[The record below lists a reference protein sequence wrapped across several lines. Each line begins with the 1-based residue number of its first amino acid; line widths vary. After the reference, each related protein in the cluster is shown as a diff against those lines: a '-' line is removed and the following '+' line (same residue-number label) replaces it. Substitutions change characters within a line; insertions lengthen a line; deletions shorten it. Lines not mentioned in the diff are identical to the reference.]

1 MKDWNLY
8 IPVFNKILCIY
19 DKMYCVNALMH
30 TLIRYFRGDGKTCI
44 IHLSV
49 NNMLTR
55 CDFSKWL
62 ISFIKHINNYDK
74 DDKKSPPYKIS
85 ISGYRLNLIFLEE
98 GGFLIYFYS
107 RKIGIYI
114 YFHLLGKRWKNGG
127 RSVMRNQ
134 ISAFGIKDGLTW
146 QFITSP
152 VALYTGCRL
161 NSLMAAEVEARFRPG
176 PNDRVNFD
184 RSWTLINARYMSL
197 KA

>member
-98 GGFLIYFYS
+98 GGRGEFLIYFYS
-107 RKIGIYI
+107 RKIGNIHI
-114 YFHLLGKRWKNGG
+114 SICWG
-127 RSVMRNQ
+127 RDGRMVGE
-134 ISAFGIKDGLTW
+134 AWCGIRYLHSGLK
-146 QFITSP
+146 
-152 VALYTGCRL
+152 
-161 NSLMAAEVEARFRPG
+161 MA
-176 PNDRVNFD
+176 
-184 RSWTLINARYMSL
+184 
-197 KA
+197 